1 VTEAEVGRPLL
12 DIRGLRKHFH
22 GLEVLKGIDL
32 TVHAREVVSII
43 GSSGSGKT
51 TLLRCVNLLE
61 EFSAGE
67 VVLDGEAIGYRVEG
81 GRRRRLPDRML
92 SRQRAMTGMVF
103 QNFNLFPH
111 LTAARNVML
120 GLTKVRR
127 LSRDDAR
134 ATAEDWL
141 RRVGLGERLDHYPS
155 QLSGGQQQ
163 RVAIARA
170 LAMNPKLVLL
180 DEVTSALDPE
190 LVQEVLATIKSLAED
205 GATLLIVTH
214 EMRFAR
220 DVSHRVVFMEQGQI
234 AEQGPP
240 GLIFDTP
247 ASSRLAQFLG
257 TARH

>member
-1 VTEAEVGRPLL
+1 MTDTTSNPLL
-12 DIRGLRKHFH
+12 ELRGLRKSF
-22 GLEVLKGIDL
+22 GTNEILKGVDL
-32 TVHAREVVSII
+32 VVRPREVVSII

-61 EFSAGE
+61 EFQGGE
-67 VVLDGEAIGYRVEG
+67 VVLDGESIGYRTEG
-81 GRRRRLPDRML
+81 GRRRRLRDADL

-111 LTAARNVML
+111 LTAARNFML
-120 GLTKVRR
+120 GLVKVRR
-127 LSRDDAR
+127 MPKDEAR
-134 ATAEDWL
+134 AVAEKWL
-141 RRVGLGERLDHYPS
+141 TRVGLGERAEHFPS

-170 LAMNPKLVLL
+170 LAMDPKLVLL

-190 LVQEVLATIKSLAED
+190 LVQEVLATVKSIADE

-234 AEQGPP
+234 ADDATPDVIFGP
-240 GLIFDTP
+240 GRSERLTAFL
-247 ASSRLAQFLG
+247 ASSR
-257 TARH
+257 H